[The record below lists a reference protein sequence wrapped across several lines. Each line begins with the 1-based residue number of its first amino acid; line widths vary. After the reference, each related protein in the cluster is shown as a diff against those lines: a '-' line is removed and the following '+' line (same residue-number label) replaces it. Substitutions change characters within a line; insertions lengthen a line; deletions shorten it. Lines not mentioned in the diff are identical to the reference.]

1 MNTVVYINA
10 KKLTSIAGNRLKR
23 TLDEAIDNSEESS
36 SAIANGS
43 AYDINETADKSS
55 ISSNFHDD
63 DSTSTISEQIGHSP
77 LTYSVLKKR
86 IVEKADEI
94 HSIVCCWFG
103 FDVEQLRR
111 ISILITLVKAI
122 IPIKSGYLVSSL
134 FFFAING
141 NLIRVK
147 KVETVPKDSTIEKSS
162 LYSSN
167 KHVIGF
173 KTGIRFIFD
182 YKESEFDIGVKMATW
197 FSLLLKRR
205 REMWY
210 DPDQRAN
217 TASEAT
223 KVELGTKAK
232 RMMFHFGQCEGKY
245 RPPHKNSNV
254 VWLNSIVML
263 LQKNVLKIV
272 IH

>member
-182 YKESEFDIGVKMATW
+182 YKESEFDIGGAEVCLPNA
-197 FSLLLKRR
+197 
-205 REMWY
+205 
-210 DPDQRAN
+210 DI
-217 TASEAT
+217 
-223 KVELGTKAK
+223 TKATDDEAELL
-232 RMMFHFGQCEGKY
+232 REGKSIA
-245 RPPHKNSNV
+245 NS
-254 VWLNSIVML
+254 LNSVSSGDICFSWIVHISGL
-263 LQKNVLKIV
+263 RASFSTVAYVGHDLHVGVLQN
-272 IH
+272 